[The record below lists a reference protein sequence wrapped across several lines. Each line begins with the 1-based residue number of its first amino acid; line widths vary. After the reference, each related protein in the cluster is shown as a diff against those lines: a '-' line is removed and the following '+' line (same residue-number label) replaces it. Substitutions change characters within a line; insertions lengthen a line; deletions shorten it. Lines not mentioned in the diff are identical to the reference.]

1 MKNRFFLSTIACD
14 AWEEAEK
21 FGLPLE
27 IAEFCDTAKLD
38 ISFPETDAAL
48 QGRLAC
54 CTCAALHAPFSEL
67 FPCAVDPKIRQ
78 VAWDRFTRAMELA
91 RHYGAKKLII
101 HAGFNPHLYFPCWFR
116 EKSAAFWRDFLK
128 QVPNGL
134 TICLE
139 NVLEPEPEMLT
150 EILEDVGS
158 PKLGICLDVGHA
170 NAYSSVSVDRW
181 LEICAPYIRHFHI
194 HNNDGSAD
202 QHHPLDRGS
211 IDMKTF
217 LSRAGSLCPDA
228 SFTLE
233 VQEAASSLRWLEEN
247 AIGEESQWKMN

>member
-1 MKNRFFLSTIACD
+1 MKNRFCLSTIACD
-14 AWEEAEK
+14 AWEEAER

-27 IAEFCDTAKLD
+27 IAEFCDTVKLD
-38 ISFPETDAAL
+38 ISFSETDAAL
-48 QGRLAC
+48 QKHLASC
-54 CTCAALHAPFSEL
+54 GCAALHAPFSEL

-78 VAWDRFTRAMELA
+78 VAWERFDRAVELA

-116 EKSAAFWRDFLK
+116 EKSAAFWKEFLN
-128 QVPNGL
+128 QTPDSL
-134 TICLE
+134 TVCLE
-139 NVLEPEPEMLT
+139 NVLETAPEMLT

-194 HNNDGSAD
+194 HNNDGHTD
-202 QHHPLDRGS
+202 QHRPLHRGS
-211 IDMKTF
+211 IDMRIF
-217 LSRAGSLCPDA
+217 LSRAWSLCPDA

-233 VQEAASSLRWLEEN
+233 VQEAASSLCWLEEN
-247 AIGEESQWKMN
+247 TFWEK